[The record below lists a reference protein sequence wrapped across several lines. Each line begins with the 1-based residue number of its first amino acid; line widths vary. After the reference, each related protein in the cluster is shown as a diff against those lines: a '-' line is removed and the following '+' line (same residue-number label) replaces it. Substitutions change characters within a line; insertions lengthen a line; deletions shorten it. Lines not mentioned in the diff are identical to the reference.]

1 MDKETRLQNIEE
13 LLDECEKDLEVL
25 HEIQE
30 QLVSVEANRKLLDD
44 YYRTQYMEDYDEAE
58 KLSRSY
64 RILDQ
69 DSIWNVLQSQYQEK
83 IKLIKIITKSI

>member
-1 MDKETRLQNIEE
+1 MKEARLQQIVE
-13 LLDECEKDLEVL
+13 LLEQCEKDLEVL
-25 HEIQE
+25 QEIQE
-30 QLVSVEANRKLLDD
+30 RLVSIEATRCLLDE
-44 YYRTQYMEDYDEAE
+44 YYRSEYRNDYDATD
-58 KLSRSY
+58 KHDGSY